1 MSNVLKNKM
10 YDYEVTP
17 PASAWEK
24 VAVSL
29 DEINSQKSIVKI
41 LYTHEAMAPAGTWSK
56 IANTL
61 DVELQETKFRSDV
74 LNLEVAP
81 PSFTWNKIAE
91 QLDTLSQENF
101 SKRVYDYEVAPPANS
116 WSEIVVALDEKQ
128 TTSPA
133 IPIRKNYSRLFR
145 IAAAAGIIGI
155 IAWAGFNL
163 LNNGKSTTD
172 ENNIV
177 QKDVKTIVPATP
189 TPAIE
194 TKQSPATEEIKENT
208 TIAEAT
214 TETATVTPAT
224 NDVRKWTKPL
234 LKKQQEP
241 VYTFAETESH
251 SSSDDIVTADTK
263 SLHSN
268 KRKTVATATTD
279 TNTDTRYL
287 VYLTEQGDIVKL
299 SKKLADLKCIYA
311 KDGTVSQD
319 ALAKL
324 DAAQCNDQVKFW
336 QEKMANSSLQSSSN
350 PLELIEILK

>member
-17 PASAWEK
+17 PATVWEH

-29 DEINSQKSIVKI
+29 DEINSQKDITERI
-41 LYTHEAMAPAGTWSK
+41 YNHEVPAPVGTWSK
-56 IANTL
+56 IADTL
-61 DVELQETKFRSDV
+61 DLELQETKFRSDV

-91 QLDTLSQENF
+91 QLDTQPQENF
-101 SKRVYDYEVAPPANS
+101 STRLYEYEVTPPANS
-116 WSEIVVALDEKQ
+116 WGKIVVALDDEQ
-128 TTSPA
+128 TTAPV

-145 IAAAAGIIGI
+145 IAAAAAIIGI
-155 IAWAGFNL
+155 IAWAGFSL
-163 LNNGKSTTD
+163 FNNGKSIQDDNTLA
-172 ENNIV
+172 N
-177 QKDVKTIVPATP
+177 KDVKINVPVTP
-189 TPAIE
+189 VIK
-194 TKQSPATEEIKENT
+194 TKQTPSAEEIKENNP
-208 TIAEAT
+208 IAEAT
-214 TETATVTPAT
+214 TETAIAT
-224 NDVRKWTKPL
+224 KTAANNVRKWTRPL
-234 LKKQQEP
+234 IKQQQEP

-251 SSSDDIVTADTK
+251 TNSDDISIADTK

-268 KRKTVATATTD
+268 KRKTIATATTD

-299 SKKLADLKCIYA
+299 SKKLADLKCIYT

-324 DAAQCNDQVKFW
+324 DAAECNDQVKFW